1 MLHFILI
8 NLKKECFSLS
18 SFLYCPVE
26 IVKRFNKFVIYYFQ
40 YDYLY
45 KTISCLEHLTLS
57 LPKQILIYL
66 LLHKTTTYPTW
77 PDTTSLVS
85 YVKKNLSKT
94 TTTKLYPGKKWE
106 TNIRQQGI
114 IKISLSNYVYSIATL

>member
-26 IVKRFNKFVIYYFQ
+26 IVKRFNKFVIHYFQ

-45 KTISCLEHLTLS
+45 KIISCLEHLTLS
-57 LPKQILIYL
+57 LPKQILI
-66 LLHKTTTYPTW
+66 
-77 PDTTSLVS
+77 
-85 YVKKNLSKT
+85 
-94 TTTKLYPGKKWE
+94 
-106 TNIRQQGI
+106 
-114 IKISLSNYVYSIATL
+114 